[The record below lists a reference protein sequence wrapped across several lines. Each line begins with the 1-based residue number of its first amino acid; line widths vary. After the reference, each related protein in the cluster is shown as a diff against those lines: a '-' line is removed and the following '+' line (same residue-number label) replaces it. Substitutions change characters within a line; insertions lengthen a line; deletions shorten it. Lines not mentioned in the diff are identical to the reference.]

1 MLNPGAFN
9 SDPKFEHQMSKWFPK
24 IIDPSKEKCF
34 EATESSTGEKNHLLI

>member
-24 IIDPSKEKCF
+24 IIDPSKEKTF
-34 EATESSTGEKNHLLI
+34 EATDYQTGDRNYLLL